1 MQVLALFGVSVLMS
15 FVASSIVAALYIWP
29 RLKAMRRED
38 ALLPLVIPH
47 TFRFVG
53 LSFLVPGVVSP
64 SLSPAFAAP
73 AAYGDLIAAILA
85 GIAILALAA
94 RVSWAIPIAWV
105 FNAWG
110 TLDLL
115 HAIYEGQIGVGIDPG
130 SLGATYFI
138 PTVLVPPL
146 LVTHVLM
153 FWLLLRPKQRI
164 DEELRAVGL
173 GRASP

>member
-1 MQVLALFGVSVLMS
+1 MNTGALFGLGILMNLL
-15 FVASSIVAALYIWP
+15 ALAIVTKVYLLPKLRVMP
-29 RLKAMRRED
+29 RTD
-38 ALLPLVIPH
+38 ALLALTTPH
-47 TFRFVG
+47 LFRFIG
-53 LSFLVPGVVSP
+53 LSFLIPGVVSP
-64 SLSPAFAAP
+64 SLSPAFAGP
-73 AAYGDLIAAILA
+73 AAYGDLIAAVLA
-85 GIAILALAA
+85 GIAVLALAA

-115 HAIYEGQIGVGIDPG
+115 HAIYAGQIGVGIDPG

-164 DEELRAVGL
+164 DEEHRGLGL